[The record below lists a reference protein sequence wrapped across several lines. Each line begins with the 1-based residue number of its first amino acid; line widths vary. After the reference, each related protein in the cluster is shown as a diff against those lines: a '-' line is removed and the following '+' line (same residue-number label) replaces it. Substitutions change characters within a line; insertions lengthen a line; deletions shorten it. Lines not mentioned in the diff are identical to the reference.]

1 MPQVSVVL
9 GGTGDSGWTCSRAAH
24 SIAEQ
29 TEAQGCEAAHQ
40 GSRWLA
46 PRPGPVLLPA
56 SLPGGALTRCLP
68 ATCLQIISMSPSP
81 REDWLL
87 VGTANGQQWLQPT
100 CGGEKRL
107 VGCKASTILGLKF
120 SPLGEWPE
128 VGGGRPWCPLA
139 SHSPASLRWPGV
151 DPS

>member
-1 MPQVSVVL
+1 
-9 GGTGDSGWTCSRAAH
+9 
-24 SIAEQ
+24 
-29 TEAQGCEAAHQ
+29 
-40 GSRWLA
+40 
-46 PRPGPVLLPA
+46 
-56 SLPGGALTRCLP
+56 
-68 ATCLQIISMSPSP
+68 MSPSP

-120 SPLGEWPE
+120 SPLGEWPG
-128 VGGGRPWCPLA
+128 VGRGRPRCSRCPLA